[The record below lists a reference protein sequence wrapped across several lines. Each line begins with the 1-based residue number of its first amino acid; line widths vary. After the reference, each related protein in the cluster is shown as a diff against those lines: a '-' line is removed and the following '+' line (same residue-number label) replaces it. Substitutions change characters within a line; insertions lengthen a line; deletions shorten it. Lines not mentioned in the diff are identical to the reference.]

1 MLKPDFDYHVEVD
14 LTRFYKVGAVTEAIT
29 TKGHFAVLATA
40 TSGVGLDAIG
50 VLPTY
55 EPGMGNGNTVE
66 VVVNPSG
73 KVPIGVL
80 CQDVKNEQTSEP
92 RRWDDSGNTSYPG
105 RKAGIVRKGWIV
117 TDAIDGRPG
126 AGDPAYMSV
135 SGTVAPTGA
144 AGCALVGKFETS
156 KDADGFSRF
165 YVNL

>member
-40 TSGVGLDAIG
+40 TSGVGLDDIG

-105 RKAGIVRKGWIV
+105 RKVGIVRKGWIV
-117 TDAIDGRPG
+117 TDAITCTPA
-126 AGDPAYMSV
+126 AGGVAYMGN
-135 SGTVAPTGA
+135 SGTVATSGA
-144 AGCALVGKFETS
+144 TGCAVVGKFETS
-156 KDADGFSRF
+156 KDADGFARV